1 MKRVL
6 ILLLP
11 TILAFLSACAISE
24 ISLLQTA
31 KPLGKG
37 RLEIM
42 PYVANAMNM
51 YPTQDF
57 REIYYAIAASDTIE
71 YWLDFESQET
81 WIKWGKKKDA
91 SLVGKALSYG
101 LTEKD
106 DLQLKSFA
114 SGSGGMKLGL
124 KHLLSRSDNS
134 YAAIMPFLGYSS
146 SENSSTEYYNGQP
159 SFVVRDKNT
168 LITAELHG
176 IFTLEPHEVITIT
189 ASPHISLSRL
199 TRRYNGKD
207 YGPYLIPHGGVKLIT
222 RLQVYRSFISGEI
235 GFEAAKKWDDILM
248 LVPSISVGAG
258 LQIGK

>member
-81 WIKWGKKKDA
+81 W
-91 SLVGKALSYG
+91 
-101 LTEKD
+101 
-106 DLQLKSFA
+106 
-114 SGSGGMKLGL
+114 
-124 KHLLSRSDNS
+124 
-134 YAAIMPFLGYSS
+134 
-146 SENSSTEYYNGQP
+146 
-159 SFVVRDKNT
+159 
-168 LITAELHG
+168 
-176 IFTLEPHEVITIT
+176 
-189 ASPHISLSRL
+189 
-199 TRRYNGKD
+199 
-207 YGPYLIPHGGVKLIT
+207 
-222 RLQVYRSFISGEI
+222 
-235 GFEAAKKWDDILM
+235 
-248 LVPSISVGAG
+248 
-258 LQIGK
+258 